1 MSFLYWGLLATLFA
15 FGVLADVALVGQ
27 GRAAR
32 EAASA
37 GADETARSAAL
48 SVRAALAQIEQAV
61 AAGEARPEV
70 TTERIAPPP
79 DSLLPLVPFTPYE
92 KRPRGELSRLL
103 SSSGVTPSGLPEA
116 VVARLI
122 LGGTPAVSG
131 AGHVPTV
138 EERLLSG
145 QIPVRPDDLPEVAR
159 RLGVGSDPRIRPLQ
173 DRLRRLPPHIPA
185 LPEFRR
191 RLAGG
196 NVEAWSRAPSMA
208 LRYEAPVGRLLDTAK
223 AAGTV
228 SVAAE
233 PGPRPSSPLTR
244 LVPVPDV
251 EGLVIA
257 VTPAVPGAV
266 RIAALRVALL
276 ACIVA
281 ATAGLVATRRALAK
295 ETRALARE
303 RTFLTNVTHE
313 LRTPLTAIRLFGET
327 LAEGRGDPREYGALV
342 AQESDR
348 LSDLVERVLA
358 ATRVDEAP
366 RFGLV
371 SPGELV
377 RSAVQLMAARAER
390 RRVSVTS
397 AVSED
402 LPQVLWDA
410 DAVRRAMV
418 NLLDNGVKH
427 GREAGRVELSV
438 SQTGDHVRLAVSDDG
453 PGIGQAHRGS
463 VFERFKRGATE
474 APGAGLGLY
483 LVEQVARAHGGRV
496 DLVTEEGRGSTFT
509 LVLPITPPGAE
520 ARG

>member
-1 MSFLYWGLLATLFA
+1 
-15 FGVLADVALVGQ
+15 
-27 GRAAR
+27 
-32 EAASA
+32 
-37 GADETARSAAL
+37 
-48 SVRAALAQIEQAV
+48 
-61 AAGEARPEV
+61 
-70 TTERIAPPP
+70 
-79 DSLLPLVPFTPYE
+79 
-92 KRPRGELSRLL
+92 
-103 SSSGVTPSGLPEA
+103 
-116 VVARLI
+116 
-122 LGGTPAVSG
+122 
-131 AGHVPTV
+131 
-138 EERLLSG
+138 
-145 QIPVRPDDLPEVAR
+145 
-159 RLGVGSDPRIRPLQ
+159 
-173 DRLRRLPPHIPA
+173 
-185 LPEFRR
+185 
-191 RLAGG
+191 
-196 NVEAWSRAPSMA
+196 
-208 LRYEAPVGRLLDTAK
+208 
-223 AAGTV
+223 
-228 SVAAE
+228 
-233 PGPRPSSPLTR
+233 
-244 LVPVPDV
+244 
-251 EGLVIA
+251 VIA